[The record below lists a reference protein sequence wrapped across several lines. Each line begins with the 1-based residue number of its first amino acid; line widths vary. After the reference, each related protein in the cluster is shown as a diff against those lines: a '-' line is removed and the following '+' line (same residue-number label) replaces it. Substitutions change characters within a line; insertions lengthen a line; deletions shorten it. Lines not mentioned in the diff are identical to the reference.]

1 MRSGPASQMTS
12 GVIGCRTA
20 GVWRTPG
27 VVPQH
32 TRSLCS
38 DAEPREAM
46 EYDVVIVGYA
56 LCARVGARGALL
68 AGH

>member
-1 MRSGPASQMTS
+1 M
-12 GVIGCRTA
+12 
-20 GVWRTPG
+20 
-27 VVPQH
+27 PQH